1 MTVRA
6 RYRPLPKPLLTD
18 LSDISALFA
27 AGGALSGAVS
37 GYQPRQGQQELAEA
51 VADNLSRD
59 GILLA
64 EAGTGTGK
72 TFAYLLPLLAS
83 GRKGLVSTATR
94 NLQEQIY
101 GKDLPLVRKVLG
113 SVSRVALLKGR
124 RNYLCHHHYHQYLD
138 DDCTTA
144 ADKRQRRA
152 IEHFFDTTA
161 DGDLV
166 GLKEV
171 AEDAPVLARITSTIE
186 NCLGRDCAFYE
197 ECYLQKARQKAKEAD
212 VVVINHHLLL
222 ADFALKSEGFAEI
235 LPDIQAFVIDE
246 AHHLPQTAIHFLGDR
261 FSARQLLGFIN
272 DGEHAALQEAPDAL
286 ELRECLRDLKLQ
298 NSKILLTVRQ
308 PAETRLDEE
317 QLAALPDFWMEL
329 RRLAELLARFQSQL
343 NTQKMR
349 GKLLAH
355 LYGRGQDL
363 QKLIAAFLAQA
374 PVAEDEN
381 AAKRDNHA
389 LQDEN
394 AAKRDNHALQDE
406 DAVGQDN
413 DAAQDEFPGSEP
425 TPRAVWLD
433 VGPRHYTLYS
443 VPVNAAGRFAT
454 WIANSNASWAFLSA
468 TLAVNGNFAH
478 YARELGL
485 RDYQSLLLASPFD
498 FRHQAL
504 LYHPE
509 GLPDPN
515 HPQYNDAL
523 IQAVLPVLARSK
535 GRAFL
540 LFTSYRAM
548 HDAER
553 ALQDSGY
560 HLLVQGRAGKNAL
573 LADFRRHDN
582 AVLLATSSFWEGVDV
597 RGDRLVCV
605 VIDKLP
611 FTAPNDP
618 VARARHRL
626 LTDKGLSPFIH
637 DTLPQAIITL
647 KQGVGRLIRDRGDY
661 GVLVLADPR
670 LTRKNYGTTFLNS
683 LPPMTKTRKIEVI
696 DRFFAYHE
704 NNNGKPHEPADQ
716 TQHPARP

>member
-1 MTVRA
+1 M
-6 RYRPLPKPLLTD
+6 RYRPPPKPLLTD
-18 LSDISALFA
+18 LNDISALFA

-144 ADKRQRRA
+144 ADKQQRRA

-374 PVAEDEN
+374 PVVE
-381 AAKRDNHA
+381 
-389 LQDEN
+389 DEN

-413 DAAQDEFPGSEP
+413 DAAQDESLASEP

-433 VGPRHYTLYS
+433 VDPRHYTLCS

-704 NNNGKPHEPADQ
+704 NNHGKPHEPADQ

>member
-1 MTVRA
+1 MR
-6 RYRPLPKPLLTD
+6 
-18 LSDISALFA
+18 DISALFA

-355 LYGRGQDL
+355 LYGCGQDL

-374 PVAEDEN
+374 PVAEAEDGN

-389 LQDEN
+389 LQDED

-413 DAAQDEFPGSEP
+413 DAAQEESPGSEP

-433 VGPRHYTLYS
+433 VGPRHYTLCS

-468 TLAVNGNFAH
+468 TLAVNGSFAH